1 MIIIDT
7 DVCIE
12 LLKGNKKIL
21 QRRDRYEDPIGIS
34 FMSVAE
40 LYYGAEKS
48 TNPTRNRSAIEGL
61 LLTLDIVQP
70 EISIL
75 KRSGSIKAELQKAG
89 SMIPDADIIIAATAL
104 ETGSRLVTS
113 NLKHFE
119 RVPGLQLES
128 WR

>member
-21 QRRDRYEDPIGIS
+21 QRREQYDDPIGIS

-48 TNPTRNRSAIEGL
+48 KNPTRNQAAIEGL
-61 LLTLDIVQP
+61 LLTIDIKQP
-70 EISIL
+70 DIHIL
-75 KRSGSIKAELQKAG
+75 KKFGSIKAELQKAG
-89 SMIPDADIIIAATAL
+89 TTIPDADIFIAATAL
-104 ETGSRLVTS
+104 EAGAKLVTG
-113 NLKHFE
+113 NLKHFD
-119 RVPGLQLES
+119 RISGLQLES
-128 WR
+128 WK